1 MYIIS
6 NTTAYGL
13 NQDVAT
19 LDNFGDL
26 ILEIKKTS
34 NRKTDKHN
42 RASYAFKT
50 IKGGNGLFNDIKGLN
65 KLKIPTVIQK
75 LLEPST
81 SSTQRQ

>member
-13 NQDVAT
+13 NQDVNT
-19 LDNFGDL
+19 LDDFSDL

-34 NRKTDKHN
+34 NRKIDKHK

-50 IKGGNGLFNDIKGLN
+50 IKGGNGLFNDIKRLN
-65 KLKIPTVIQK
+65 NLKIPTALQK
-75 LLEPST
+75 LGSAT
-81 SSTQRQ
+81 DTGQIR